1 MMRAPDPRPWRLC
14 IAPMMQKTD
23 RHFRYLARLIA
34 PHARLYTEMLTA
46 RAILRGDTAMLLRH
60 HADEQ
65 PLAVQ
70 LGGSEPTELAAAAR
84 LCVAAGYQE
93 VNLNCGCPSDRVQ
106 AADFGACL
114 MAKPQLVSDCVRALI
129 DAVPAGIT
137 VSVKTRLGID
147 DLYSYEYFSDFV
159 GALHASG
166 CRVFHVHA
174 RKAWLS
180 GLSPRENRE
189 IPPLEYTWVYRLRR
203 ELPDAVIVING
214 GISGVDEVVHHV
226 HEVDG
231 VMLGRAAYDN
241 PYGLAAIDAAL
252 FGAREVAP
260 RSREQCLAR
269 YLDYVD
275 VELASGTEL
284 HHITRHLLTLFQGQP
299 GGRRWRRALS
309 ENAHRPGAGRTV
321 IEQALAAMAV
331 ASPSYGHD

>member
-1 MMRAPDPRPWRLC
+1 MNDTPDPRRWRLC

-34 PHARLYTEMLTA
+34 PDARLYTEMLTA
-46 RAILRGDTAMLLRH
+46 RAILRGDRDALLRYDPAEH
-60 HADEQ
+60 

-70 LGGSEPTELAAAAR
+70 LGGSSPEELAAAAR
-84 LCVAAGYQE
+84 ICADAGYQE

-114 MAKPQLVSDCVRALI
+114 MAKPELVAECVTALR
-129 DAVPAGIT
+129 DAVPAAVT

-147 DLYSYEYFSDFV
+147 DLYSYEYFAAFV
-159 GALHASG
+159 RRLHDAG

-189 IPPLEYTWVYRLRR
+189 IPPLEYGWVYRLRR

-214 GISGVDEVVHHV
+214 GIVDVPQVLAHV
-226 HEVDG
+226 REVDG

-241 PYGLAAIDAAL
+241 PYGLAAINAAL
-252 FGAREVAP
+252 FDGGRAAP
-260 RSREQCLAR
+260 ASRDTCLAL
-269 YLDYVD
+269 YLEHVD
-275 VELASGTEL
+275 AELARGTEL
-284 HHITRHLLTLFQGQP
+284 HHITRHLLNLFQGQA
-299 GGRRWRRALS
+299 GGRRWRRLLS
-309 ENAHRPGAGRTV
+309 ENAHRPGAGREV
-321 IEQALAAMAV
+321 IERAHAALTAAALAV
-331 ASPSYGHD
+331 ASE